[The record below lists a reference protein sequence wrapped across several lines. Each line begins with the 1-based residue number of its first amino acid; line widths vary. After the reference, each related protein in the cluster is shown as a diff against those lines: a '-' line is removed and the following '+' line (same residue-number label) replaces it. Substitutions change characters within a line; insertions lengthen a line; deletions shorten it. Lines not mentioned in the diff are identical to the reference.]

1 MAKKVADGDTANQC
15 PTASADMPPST
26 SGLVEA
32 LGQAI
37 ALLRDDR
44 LDEAEAAFIGI
55 LERWPGQPDALH
67 FQGVLRHSQGRLDEA
82 VELISAALR
91 QIPEHADAWNNLG
104 NVLLVAGRVD
114 DAVQAYERGIAIAAG
129 QPETA
134 AALSNLSIV
143 HRRQGRAAEA
153 ESACRRALDVAPDF
167 ADAWYNLSLVLMER
181 GEVHEGLL
189 ANSRAIALWPQ
200 RAQPRDQVIRALLL
214 LGERE
219 RAAGLYREWLA
230 EEPDNPVIHHQ
241 LAACLGNAVPVR
253 ASDAYVQQVFDSFAD
268 SFDAKLESLHYRAPE
283 LIAQALAEAA
293 GEPRGALDIVDAGC
307 GTGLCG
313 VLVRPWARH
322 LAGCDLSVG
331 MLRRA
336 VPRQVYDVLHQ
347 AELVYYLETQP
358 GHFDAVVCA
367 DTLCYFG
374 ALEAAVAAARRAL
387 RPGGGLVFT
396 VEALQEDDAQGHRL
410 QVNGRYAHTGGYV
423 RDAIS
428 QGGLELLTL
437 QAGTLRL
444 EAGRPV
450 PGWIVSARRP

>member
-44 LDEAEAAFIGI
+44 LDEAEAAFIRI

-293 GEPRGALDIVDAGC
+293 GEPVARSTSSTPAAAPACAVCWCGPGRGTWRVATSRWACCAVPCRDRCTTCCTRPNSCTTWRHSPGISTPSCAPTPCVISVPSKRQSRRRDVRCVRAAGWC
-307 GTGLCG
+307 SPWRPCRKTTPRGTGC
-313 VLVRPWARH
+313 R
-322 LAGCDLSVG
+322 
-331 MLRRA
+331 
-336 VPRQVYDVLHQ
+336 
-347 AELVYYLETQP
+347 
-358 GHFDAVVCA
+358 
-367 DTLCYFG
+367 
-374 ALEAAVAAARRAL
+374 
-387 RPGGGLVFT
+387 
-396 VEALQEDDAQGHRL
+396 
-410 QVNGRYAHTGGYV
+410 
-423 RDAIS
+423 
-428 QGGLELLTL
+428 
-437 QAGTLRL
+437 
-444 EAGRPV
+444 
-450 PGWIVSARRP
+450 